1 MESVFMPFPS
11 AIIPGMI
18 QNIYYYGESKIFH
31 LLFSAFPF
39 QKYYMNQETDLR
51 FLVIIGIAVMSLLFA
66 SFLLALIFNQ
76 RKKLKYQQSMERL
89 REHQQNQLI
98 ESAVRSEEGER
109 HRIAEMLHDE
119 VGALL
124 SSSRIF
130 LVEMNTNN
138 LSEDDK
144 KDHAKVKEMID
155 ESIQK
160 VRTISHNLHSTIL
173 KEFGL
178 NEAVRHFMK
187 KITGGMVV
195 NSTVDLDDEYQI
207 SNAETDLAVYRIV
220 QELVNNLIKHAQP
233 RLINIT
239 SSLRENQLQLQI
251 QHNGEGLTQEQFEE
265 LRFKPA
271 GLGLKNIQNRI
282 ILLKGNILFTQLST
296 GNYTIQLTIP
306 VII

>member
-1 MESVFMPFPS
+1 MNKD
-11 AIIPGMI
+11 IT
-18 QNIYYYGESKIFH
+18 
-31 LLFSAFPF
+31 LLI
-39 QKYYMNQETDLR
+39 TL
-51 FLVIIGIAVMSLLFA
+51 GIASMLLLA
-66 SFLLALIFNQ
+66 AGFLLIMVVSQ
-76 RKKLKYQQSMERL
+76 RKKWQLQKQMSQLK
-89 REHQQNQLI
+89 EHQQNQLI

-130 LVEMNTNN
+130 LVEMNTEN

-144 KDHAKVKEMID
+144 QDHAKVKEMID

-178 NEAVRHFMK
+178 NEAIRHFMK
-187 KITGGMVV
+187 KITGGTVV

-220 QELVNNLIKHAQP
+220 QELVNNLIKHAHP
-233 RLINIT
+233 KLINIKST
-239 SSLRENQLQLQI
+239 LNEKELTFTIL
-251 QHNGEGLTQEQFEE
+251 HNGDGLTQEQFEG

-282 ILLKGNILFTQLST
+282 ILLKGNILFTQLDT

>member
-1 MESVFMPFPS
+1 MNSLLLNKLLDILLLDITFM
-11 AIIPGMI
+11 I
-18 QNIYYYGESKIFH
+18 
-31 LLFSAFPF
+31 
-39 QKYYMNQETDLR
+39 T
-51 FLVIIGIAVMSLLFA
+51 IGIAAMLLLA
-66 SFLLALIFNQ
+66 AGFLLLMMVNQ
-76 RKKLKYQQSMERL
+76 RKKWLLQKQMSELK
-89 REHQQNQLI
+89 EHQQNQLI

-144 KDHAKVKEMID
+144 QDHAKVKEMID

-178 NEAVRHFMK
+178 NEAIRHFMK
-187 KITGGMVV
+187 KITGGTVV
-195 NSTVDLDDEYQI
+195 NSKVELDDEYQI
-207 SNAETDLAVYRIV
+207 SNAETDLAVYRII
-220 QELVNNLIKHAQP
+220 QELVNNLIKHAHP

-239 SSLRENQLQLQI
+239 SSLSENQLQLQI
-251 QHNGEGLTQEQFEE
+251 QHNGQGLTQEQFEE

-282 ILLKGNILFTQLST
+282 ILLKGKILFSRLDT
-296 GNYTIQLTIP
+296 GNFTIQLTIP

>member
-1 MESVFMPFPS
+1 MNKD
-11 AIIPGMI
+11 IT
-18 QNIYYYGESKIFH
+18 
-31 LLFSAFPF
+31 LLI
-39 QKYYMNQETDLR
+39 TL
-51 FLVIIGIAVMSLLFA
+51 GIASMLLLA
-66 SFLLALIFNQ
+66 AGFLLIMVVNQ
-76 RKKLKYQQSMERL
+76 RKKWQLQKQMSQLK
-89 REHQQNQLI
+89 EHQQNQLI

-130 LVEMNTNN
+130 LVEMNTEN
-138 LSEDDK
+138 LSADDK
-144 KDHAKVKEMID
+144 QDHAKVKEMID

-178 NEAVRHFMK
+178 NEAIRHFMK
-187 KITGGMVV
+187 KLTGGTVV
-195 NSTVDLDDEYQI
+195 NSTVDLDDEYQM
-207 SNAETDLAVYRIV
+207 SNAEIDLAVYRII
-220 QELVNNLIKHAQP
+220 QELVNNLIKHAHP
-233 RLINIT
+233 KLINIKST
-239 SSLRENQLQLQI
+239 LTEKALKFTIL
-251 QHNGEGLTQEQFEE
+251 HNGDGLTQEQFEE

-282 ILLKGNILFTQLST
+282 ILLKGNILFTQLGT
-296 GNYTIQLTIP
+296 GNYTIQLAIP

>member
-1 MESVFMPFPS
+1 MNSGGNDISFLVTIS
-11 AIIPGMI
+11 IAIM
-18 QNIYYYGESKIFH
+18 
-31 LLFSAFPF
+31 LLVVAGFLLVVM
-39 QKYYMNQETDLR
+39 MNQRQKWLLQKE
-51 FLVIIGIAVMSLLFA
+51 MSG
-66 SFLLALIFNQ
+66 
-76 RKKLKYQQSMERL
+76 LK
-89 REHQQNQLI
+89 EHQQNQLI
-98 ESAVRSEEGER
+98 EAAVRSEEGER

-130 LVEMNTNN
+130 LVEMNTES
-138 LSEDDK
+138 LSKDDK
-144 KDHAKVKEMID
+144 QDHAKVKEMID

-178 NEAVRHFMK
+178 NEAIRHFMK
-187 KITGGMVV
+187 KVTGGTVV

-207 SNAETDLAVYRIV
+207 SNAETDLAVYRII
-220 QELVNNLIKHAQP
+220 QELVNNLIKHAHP
-233 RLINIT
+233 RLINIR
-239 SSLRENQLQLQI
+239 SSLNQNQLQLQI

-265 LRFKPA
+265 LRFKPE

-282 ILLKGNILFTQLST
+282 ILLKGNILFTQLNT

>member
-1 MESVFMPFPS
+1 MNKDVT
-11 AIIPGMI
+11 
-18 QNIYYYGESKIFH
+18 
-31 LLFSAFPF
+31 LLI
-39 QKYYMNQETDLR
+39 TL
-51 FLVIIGIAVMSLLFA
+51 GIASMLLLA
-66 SFLLALIFNQ
+66 AGFLLIMVVNQ
-76 RKKLKYQQSMERL
+76 RKKWQLQKQMSQLK
-89 REHQQNQLI
+89 EHQQNQLI

-144 KDHAKVKEMID
+144 QDHAKVKEMID

-178 NEAVRHFMK
+178 NEAIRHFMK
-187 KITGGMVV
+187 KITGGTVV

-207 SNAETDLAVYRIV
+207 SNAETDLAVYRII
-220 QELVNNLIKHAQP
+220 QELVNNLIKHAHP
-233 RLINIT
+233 KLINIKST
-239 SSLRENQLQLQI
+239 LTEKELKFTIL
-251 QHNGEGLTQEQFEE
+251 HNGDGLTQEQFEE

-282 ILLKGNILFTQLST
+282 ILLKGNILFTHLDT

>member
-1 MESVFMPFPS
+1 
-11 AIIPGMI
+11 
-18 QNIYYYGESKIFH
+18 
-31 LLFSAFPF
+31 
-39 QKYYMNQETDLR
+39 MNDIS
-51 FLVIIGIAVMSLLFA
+51 FLVTAGIATMLLLVA
-66 SFLLALIFNQ
+66 GFLLVMVLNQ
-76 RKKLKYQQSMERL
+76 KKKWQLQNEMSNLKEL
-89 REHQQNQLI
+89 QQNLLI
-98 ESAVRSEEGER
+98 EGAVRSEEGER

-144 KDHAKVKEMID
+144 QDHAKVKEMID

-178 NEAVRHFMK
+178 NEAIRHFMK
-187 KITGGMVV
+187 KVTGGTVV
-195 NSTVDLDDEYQI
+195 NSTVELDDEYQI
-207 SNAETDLAVYRIV
+207 SNAETDLAVYRIL
-220 QELVNNLIKHAQP
+220 QELVNNLIKHAHP

-239 SSLRENQLQLQI
+239 SLLNQNQLQLQI
-251 QHNGEGLTQEQFEE
+251 QHNGHGLTQEQFEE

-282 ILLKGNILFTQLST
+282 ILLKGNIHFTKLDTGEYIIQLS
-296 GNYTIQLTIP
+296 IP
-306 VII
+306 VLI

>member
-1 MESVFMPFPS
+1 MNKD
-11 AIIPGMI
+11 IT
-18 QNIYYYGESKIFH
+18 
-31 LLFSAFPF
+31 LLI
-39 QKYYMNQETDLR
+39 TL
-51 FLVIIGIAVMSLLFA
+51 GIASMLLLA
-66 SFLLALIFNQ
+66 AGFLLIMVVSQ
-76 RKKLKYQQSMERL
+76 RKKWQLQKQMSQLK
-89 REHQQNQLI
+89 EHQQNQLI

-130 LVEMNTNN
+130 LVEMNTEN

-144 KDHAKVKEMID
+144 QDHAKVKEMID

-178 NEAVRHFMK
+178 NEAIRHFMK
-187 KITGGMVV
+187 KITGGTVV

-220 QELVNNLIKHAQP
+220 QELVNNLIKHAHP
-233 RLINIT
+233 KLINIKST
-239 SSLRENQLQLQI
+239 LNEKELKFTIL
-251 QHNGEGLTQEQFEE
+251 HNGDGLSQEQFEE

-282 ILLKGNILFTQLST
+282 ILLKGNILFTQLDT
-296 GNYTIQLTIP
+296 GNFTIQLTIP

>member
-1 MESVFMPFPS
+1 MNSLLLNKLLDILLLDITFM
-11 AIIPGMI
+11 I
-18 QNIYYYGESKIFH
+18 
-31 LLFSAFPF
+31 
-39 QKYYMNQETDLR
+39 T
-51 FLVIIGIAVMSLLFA
+51 IGIAAMLLLA
-66 SFLLALIFNQ
+66 AGFLLLMMVNQ
-76 RKKLKYQQSMERL
+76 RKKWLLQKQMSQLK
-89 REHQQNQLI
+89 EHQQNQLI
-98 ESAVRSEEGER
+98 ESAVRSEEGAR

-130 LVEMNTNN
+130 LVEMNTQN

-144 KDHAKVKEMID
+144 QDHAKVKEMID

-178 NEAVRHFMK
+178 NEAIRHFMK
-187 KITGGMVV
+187 KVTGGTVV
-195 NSTVDLDDEYQI
+195 NSIVELDDEYQL

-239 SSLRENQLQLQI
+239 SSLSENQLQLQI
-251 QHNGEGLTQEQFEE
+251 QHNGKGLTQEQFEE

-282 ILLKGNILFTQLST
+282 ILLKGNIHFTKLDTGEYIIQLS
-296 GNYTIQLTIP
+296 IP
-306 VII
+306 VLI